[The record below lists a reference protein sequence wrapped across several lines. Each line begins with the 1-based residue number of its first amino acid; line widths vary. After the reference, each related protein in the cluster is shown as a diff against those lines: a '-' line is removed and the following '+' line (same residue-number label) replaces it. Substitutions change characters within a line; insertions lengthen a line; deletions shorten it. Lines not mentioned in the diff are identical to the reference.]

1 MRADTANR
9 TGWLLMAPAMV
20 VLLIMTI
27 APSLYL
33 FGASLFRFNL
43 TQAELAQFVG
53 LGNYLAIVQNAD
65 FWQSIIRTVAFVAM
79 AVACE
84 LVFGLLLALAL
95 ARQSLTN
102 NLASALFILP
112 MAITPVVSA
121 LLWRELLNPNYGWID
136 YYLQTWGIIRAPIAW
151 LSDPTTAWISVIAMD
166 VWQWTP
172 FVALILMAGL
182 QGLPQEPK
190 EAAAVDGATGWQL
203 FTAIT
208 LPMLR
213 PFIAIA
219 VLLRTLDAFKTFGT
233 IKVLTGGGPGTS
245 TEIVNLTIYRVA
257 LQDFS
262 VGAAAALGITFLI
275 LLSIIVPQLL
285 NVMAR
290 NTDLVEA
297 S

>member
-1 MRADTANR
+1 
-9 TGWLLMAPAMV
+9 
-20 VLLIMTI
+20 
-27 APSLYL
+27 
-33 FGASLFRFNL
+33 
-43 TQAELAQFVG
+43 
-53 LGNYLAIVQNAD
+53 
-65 FWQSIIRTVAFVAM
+65 
-79 AVACE
+79 
-84 LVFGLLLALAL
+84 
-95 ARQSLTN
+95 
-102 NLASALFILP
+102 
-112 MAITPVVSA
+112 
-121 LLWRELLNPNYGWID
+121 
-136 YYLQTWGIIRAPIAW
+136 
-151 LSDPTTAWISVIAMD
+151 MD

-203 FTAIT
+203 FVTIT

-275 LLSIIVPQLL
+275 MLSIIVPQLL
-285 NVMAR
+285 TVMAR

-297 S
+297 A